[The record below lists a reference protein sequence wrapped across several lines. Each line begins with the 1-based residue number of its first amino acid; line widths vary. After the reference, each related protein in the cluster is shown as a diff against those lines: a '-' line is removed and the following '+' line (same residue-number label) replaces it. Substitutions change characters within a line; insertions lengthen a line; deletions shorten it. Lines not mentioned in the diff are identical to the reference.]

1 MPLEGEQI
9 QRIIKQLAA
18 ATINIDEPD
27 QRPTVFHTRAAT
39 LESDELA
46 QLAEALDAGAC
57 GEVEHAILFLMLLH
71 IFTVEEPDFN
81 EEKVLALIRKRRPSL
96 ADGLGRLRNLHKDRI
111 SAVLA
116 KISLTIEVHFLLNQ
130 ELEDASLAPE
140 EIKGSDIALFVLT
153 GRSPGDLVLRLDTN
167 SFATESQ
174 EILTE
179 VLEELDFIRKGR
191 VNWEFKLVEEGLG
204 RYDYAGNLLVYTKG
218 SGLLSPLAMSRMAE
232 NLVKRLSFIIRS
244 TSMYPAGHP
253 AIEPALTSF
262 MGMLEQLHRDEPLVT
277 ISAMG
282 NELMVNDME
291 IRRKGRVV
299 EGFLAAMADRNAS
312 SLSFQAGVDLDS
324 VIRFA
329 NVFNKSPQYVKNH
342 GGLSRLMERRNVS
355 GITCDQFRYALVSKD
370 GKVVMG
376 TEPPE
381 ERALE
386 NLIFGELIERLERG
400 DSLRDLSNEKLGE
413 ALKGIL
419 QGTNEGVESKK
430 SLLANFI
437 ATIDPTILERGLLS
451 RRDIQRD
458 MSWSAVRRIVKAR
471 IKDLASANED
481 VRLEALER
489 LMSLAL
495 TAVERNKDNTVL
507 QVMENVSAMLSYE
520 INPDALYSG
529 TVLLGTVCG
538 MLIERG
544 KLSAAD
550 NAATTLESL
559 QGQEMTSTD
568 LVSARRR
575 AIAEALRR
583 MDTPETGERLVD
595 ALLSYNEV
603 VSEEAE
609 VLAARVPMRN
619 LTWRLME
626 VFLEPDIHTRA
637 RAYRI
642 LKGLGDSA
650 TRVMITRLKR
660 LRAGYETPRDPETG
674 MLVDSDWFI
683 ARNVV
688 EILGETAD
696 RECIGI
702 LEELTSDTDSRL
714 RAAALRSLYSVSSA
728 KAASIALKRAGDTS
742 EEVAS
747 VALEILGKRPDE
759 AEMSVEELVRLFRM
773 RPDLRDR
780 VMNVIRRIPDSPEV
794 LRLVVDSFDI
804 DQGVPMDSLDLAMD
818 ALDYI
823 RRYGGSDDV
832 PVLRGYMERNSKPG
846 LLKKR
851 GDEQVIAGEIRKA
864 LRDMDES

>member
-1 MPLEGEQI
+1 MPFETDQL
-9 QRIIKQLAA
+9 QRVVKQVAG
-18 ATINIDEPD
+18 ATVGIDEAER
-27 QRPTVFHTRAAT
+27 RPSVLHTRAST
-39 LESDELA
+39 LDHDEMA
-46 QLAEALDAGAC
+46 QLAVELDSRASGDI
-57 GEVEHAILFLMLLH
+57 EHAILFIMLLH
-71 IFTVEEPDFN
+71 LYAGEEADVERDRLLG
-81 EEKVLALIRKRRPSL
+81 VVRKMQPKL
-96 ADGLGRLRNLHKDRI
+96 ADALGRVRNLKETDR
-111 SAVLA
+111 ATVMA
-116 KISLTIEVHFLLNQ
+116 KISLTLEVHFLLNQ
-130 ELEDASLAPE
+130 ELEDASIAPE
-140 EIKGSDIALFVLT
+140 EITGAEVALSVLT
-153 GRSPGDLVLRLDTN
+153 GRSPGDLTLRLDAN
-167 SFATESQ
+167 AFATEAQ
-174 EILTE
+174 DILTE
-179 VLEELDFIRKGR
+179 VLEELDFIRKGKS
-191 VNWEFKLVEEGLG
+191 NWEFKLVEEGLD
-204 RYDYAGNLLVYTKG
+204 RYEFAGNLQNYAKG
-218 SGLLSPLAMSRMAE
+218 SGMLSPLAMSRMAE

-262 MGMLEQLHRDEPLVT
+262 MNMLEQLHRDEPMVT

-282 NELMVNDME
+282 SELMVNDME
-291 IRRKGRVV
+291 IRRRGKVV
-299 EGFLAAMADRNAS
+299 DSFLASMADRNAS
-312 SLSFQAGVDLDS
+312 SLSFHAGVDLDS

-329 NVFNKSPQYVKNH
+329 NVFNKSPQYIKNH
-342 GGLSRLMERRNVS
+342 GGLSRLMERRNVN
-355 GITCDQFRYALVSKD
+355 GVTCDQFRYALVSKD
-370 GKVVMG
+370 GQVVVG

-381 ERALE
+381 ERAIE

-400 DSLRDLSNEKLGE
+400 DSLRDLNSEKLGE
-413 ALKGIL
+413 ALKSVL
-419 QGTNEGVESKK
+419 QGSGEGVESKK

-507 QVMENVSAMLSYE
+507 QILENVSAMLSYE

-550 NAATTLESL
+550 DAAQALESL
-559 QGQEMTSTD
+559 REQDMNSTD

-575 AIAEALRR
+575 AMAEAMRR

-609 VLAARVPMRN
+609 TLASRVPMRN
-619 LTWRLME
+619 LTWHLLE

-642 LKGLGDSA
+642 LKELGGPA
-650 TRVMITRLKR
+650 NKVMVARLRR
-660 LRAGYETPRDPETG
+660 LRAGYETPRDPDTG
-674 MLVDSDWFI
+674 HLGDSDWFI
-683 ARNVV
+683 ARNIVDL
-688 EILGETAD
+688 LGEAGERD
-696 RECIGI
+696 SIPV
-702 LEELTSDTDSRL
+702 LEELAGDPDERL
-714 RAAALRSLYSVSSA
+714 RAASLRSLYSISPPE
-728 KAASIALKRAGDTS
+728 AAAIALRKVGDSS

-759 AEMSVEELVRLFRM
+759 AEMSVGELVRLFRL
-773 RPDLRDR
+773 RPDLRGQI
-780 VMNVIRRIPDSPEV
+780 MNVIRRIPESPEV
-794 LRLVVDSFDI
+794 LRLSVDSFDI
-804 DQGVPMDSLDLAMD
+804 SEGVPMGDLDLAMD

-823 RRYGGSDDV
+823 RRYGSSEDV
-832 PVLRGYMERNSKPG
+832 PVLEGYMDRNSKPG

-864 LRDMDES
+864 LREMA

>member
-1 MPLEGEQI
+1 MQVPFEEEQL
-9 QRIIKQLAA
+9 QRVIKQVAG
-18 ATINIDEPD
+18 ATLNVDEP
-27 QRPTVFHTRAAT
+27 QRRPTVLHTRAAA
-39 LESDELA
+39 LELEEIA
-46 QLAEALDAGAC
+46 QLALELDSRASGD
-57 GEVEHAILFLMLLH
+57 VECAILFIMLLH
-71 IFTVEEPDFN
+71 QYAMEESDLQRD
-81 EEKVLALIRKRRPSL
+81 KLLQLIRKQQPGL
-96 ADGLGRLRNLHKDRI
+96 ADALGRMKNVDEDKRP
-111 SAVLA
+111 AVLA
-116 KISLTIEVHFLLNQ
+116 KISLTLEVHYLLNQ
-130 ELEDASLAPE
+130 ELEDAAIAPE
-140 EIKGSDIALFVLT
+140 QISGSDTALSVLA
-153 GRSPGDLVLRLDTN
+153 GRSPGDLTLRLDSN
-167 SFATESQ
+167 SFATQAQ

-179 VLEELDFIRKGR
+179 VLEELDFIRKGKT
-191 VNWEFKLVEEGLG
+191 NWEFRLVEEGLG
-204 RYDYAGNLLVYTKG
+204 RYEFGGNLQSYARG
-218 SGLLSPLAMSRMAE
+218 SGMMSPLAMSRMAE

-291 IRRKGRVV
+291 IRRRGKVV
-299 EGFLAAMADRNAS
+299 DSFLAAMADRNAS
-312 SLSFQAGVDLDS
+312 SLSFHAGVDLDS

-329 NVFNKSPQYVKNH
+329 NVFNKSPQYIKNH
-342 GGLSRLMERRNVS
+342 GGLSRLMERRSVT
-355 GITCDQFRYALVSKD
+355 GVTCDQFRYALVSKD
-370 GKVVMG
+370 GQVVMG
-376 TEPPE
+376 AEPPE
-381 ERALE
+381 ERAIE

-400 DSLRDLSNEKLGE
+400 DSLRDLSSEQLGE
-413 ALKGIL
+413 ALKSVL
-419 QGTNEGVESKK
+419 QGTSEGVESKK

-481 VRLEALER
+481 ARLEALER

-507 QVMENVSAMLSYE
+507 QILENVSAMLSYE
-520 INPDALYSG
+520 INPDALYSAV
-529 TVLLGTVCG
+529 VLLGTVCG

-550 NAATTLESL
+550 TAAQGLESL
-559 QGQEMTSTD
+559 REQDMAGTD
-568 LVSARRR
+568 LVSSRRR
-575 AIAEALRR
+575 ALAEAMRR

-609 VLAARVPMRN
+609 TLAARVPMRN

-642 LKGLGDSA
+642 LKNLGGPA
-650 TRVMITRLKR
+650 GKVMVARLRR
-660 LRAGYETPRDPETG
+660 LRAGYETPRDLDTG
-674 MLVDSDWFI
+674 RLEDGEWYI
-683 ARNVV
+683 ARNAV
-688 EILGETAD
+688 EIIGEIGD
-696 RECIGI
+696 RDAIPV
-702 LEELTSDTDSRL
+702 LESLCNDPDDRL
-714 RAAALRSLYSVSSA
+714 RATALRSLYGVSPA
-728 KAASIALKRAGDTS
+728 EAATIALKKAGDAS

-759 AEMSVEELVRLFRM
+759 AEMSVEELVRLFRL
-773 RPDLRDR
+773 RPDLRAP
-780 VMNVIRRIPDSPEV
+780 VMNVIRRIPDSGEV
-794 LRLVVDSFDI
+794 LRLAVDSFDI
-804 DQGVPMDSLDLAMD
+804 QSGVPMGSLDLAMD

-823 RRYGGSDDV
+823 RRYGSSEDV
-832 PVLRGYMERNSKPG
+832 PVLEGYMERNSKPG

-864 LRDMDES
+864 IREMS

>member
-1 MPLEGEQI
+1 MAFEDEQL
-9 QRIIKQLAA
+9 QRVMKQVAG
-18 ATINIDEPD
+18 ATIGTEDPVR
-27 QRPTVFHTRAAT
+27 RPSILHTRAAS
-39 LESDELA
+39 LDSDEMA
-46 QLAEALDAGAC
+46 QLALELDARAPGDS
-57 GEVEHAILFLMLLH
+57 ESAILFIMLLH
-71 IFTVEEPDFN
+71 LFTMEESDL
-81 EEKVLALIRKRRPSL
+81 ERQKLISTVRKKQPAL
-96 ADGLGRLRNLHKDRI
+96 ADALGRTGNLDEDDR
-111 SAVLA
+111 STVLA
-116 KISLTIEVHFLLNQ
+116 KISLTLEVHYLLNQ
-130 ELEDASLAPE
+130 ELEDASIAPE
-140 EIKGSDIALFVLT
+140 QIRGSDIALSVLA
-153 GRSPGDLVLRLDTN
+153 GRSPGGMTLRLDSN
-167 SFATESQ
+167 SFATQ
-174 EILTE
+174 AREILTE
-179 VLEELDFIRKGR
+179 VLEELDFIRKGKA
-191 VNWEFKLVEEGLG
+191 NWEFRLVEEGLQ
-204 RYDYAGNLLVYTKG
+204 RYELAGNLLAYARG
-218 SGLLSPLAMSRMAE
+218 SGMLSPLAMSRMAE

-262 MGMLEQLHRDEPLVT
+262 MGMLEQLHRDEPMVT

-282 NELMVNDME
+282 SELMVNDME
-291 IRRKGRVV
+291 IRRRGKVV
-299 EGFLAAMADRNAS
+299 DSFLTSMADRNAS
-312 SLSFQAGVDLDS
+312 SLSFHAGVDLDS

-329 NVFNKSPQYVKNH
+329 NVFNKSPQYIKNH
-342 GGLSRLMERRNVS
+342 GGLARLMERRRVNGV
-355 GITCDQFRYALVSKD
+355 TCDQFRYALVSKD
-370 GKVVMG
+370 GQMVMG
-376 TEPPE
+376 AEPPE
-381 ERALE
+381 ERAIE

-400 DSLRDLSNEKLGE
+400 DSLRDLSSEQLGE
-413 ALKGIL
+413 ALKNVL
-419 QGTNEGVESKK
+419 QGTSEGVESKK

-507 QVMENVSAMLSYE
+507 QVLENVSAMLSYE
-520 INPDALYSG
+520 INPDSLFSG
-529 TVLLGTVCG
+529 IVLLGTVCG

-550 NAATTLESL
+550 DAAKALESL
-559 QGQEMTSTD
+559 RNQDMTGTD

-575 AIAEALRR
+575 AMAEAMRR

-609 VLAARVPMRN
+609 TLAARVPMRN

-642 LKGLGDSA
+642 LKGLGGPA
-650 TRVMITRLKR
+650 GKVMVARLRR
-660 LRAGYETPRDPETG
+660 LRAGYETPRDPDTG
-674 MLVDSDWFI
+674 RLEDTDWFI

-688 EILGETAD
+688 EILGETGERD
-696 RECIGI
+696 SLGI
-702 LEELTSDTDSRL
+702 LESLTDDSDDRL
-714 RAAALRSLYSVSSA
+714 RATALRSLYSISPPEAA
-728 KAASIALKRAGDTS
+728 KIALKKAGDPS

-759 AEMSVEELVRLFRM
+759 AEMSVGELVRLFRL
-773 RPDLRDR
+773 RPDLRAA
-780 VMNVIRRIPDSPEV
+780 VMNVIRRIPDSREV
-794 LRLVVDSFDI
+794 LRVAVDSFDI
-804 DQGVPMDSLDLAMD
+804 HDGIPMGSLDLAMD

-823 RRYGGSDDV
+823 RRYGSREDI
-832 PVLRGYMERNSKPG
+832 PVLEGYMERNSKPG

-864 LRDMDES
+864 LREMG